1 MATLLLQKHILTGK
15 INVDNQYVVSLSND
29 NDNDNDIQSVSIF
42 TDKSWIG

>member
-29 NDNDNDIQSVSIF
+29 NDNDIQSVSIF

>member
-29 NDNDNDIQSVSIF
+29 NDIQSVSIF